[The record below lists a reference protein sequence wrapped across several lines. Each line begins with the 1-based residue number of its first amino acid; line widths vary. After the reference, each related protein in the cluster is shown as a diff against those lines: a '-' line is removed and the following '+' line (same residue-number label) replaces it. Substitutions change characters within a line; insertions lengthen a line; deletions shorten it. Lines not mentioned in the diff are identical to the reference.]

1 MTAPPPLAMLGR
13 PQPKMEAAMILEVRT
28 YTAQPGKAR
37 EWLEYYENNG
47 LPVQKRMLGRLVGF
61 FTSELGP
68 LNQIVH
74 MWAYE
79 SLADREQRRA
89 ALAKEPEWHAYLKNQ
104 PQGVLAAQETRIL
117 VPTSFSPLP

>member
-1 MTAPPPLAMLGR
+1 
-13 PQPKMEAAMILEVRT
+13 MILEVRT
-28 YTAQPGKAR
+28 YTANVGKAR
-37 EWLEYYENNG
+37 EWLEYYEKNG
-47 LPVQKRMLGRLVGF
+47 LPVQKRVLGRLVGF

-89 ALAKEPEWHAYLKNQ
+89 ALMKEPDWHSYLRNQ
-104 PQGVLAAQETRIL
+104 PAGVLAAQETRIL
-117 VPTSFSPLP
+117 VPTAFSPLQ